1 MCVAKSI
8 TSHFLSSGQV
18 TRLRTNMALTCIKH
32 LALVTLP
39 NISLKLARGFMP
51 KQIRLVLY
59 ICKRLFTESIFAL
72 KPE

>member
-1 MCVAKSI
+1 MCVAKSL

-18 TRLRTNMALTCIKH
+18 TRLKTDMALTCIKH
-32 LALVTLP
+32 LALATKP
-39 NISLKLARGFMP
+39 HISAKLARGFMP

-59 ICKRLFTESIFAL
+59 ICKRLLTSSIFAL